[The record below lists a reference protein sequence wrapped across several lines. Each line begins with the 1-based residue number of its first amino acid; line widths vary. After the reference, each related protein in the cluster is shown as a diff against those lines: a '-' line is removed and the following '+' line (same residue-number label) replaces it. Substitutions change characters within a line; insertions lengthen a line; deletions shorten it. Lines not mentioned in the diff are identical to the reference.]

1 MRGKHPSRLVTLSR
15 GHTLACTFEAPELLK
30 SFLPPPPALQFGEVI
45 ISGEQLV
52 EGQRSKHKR

>member
-15 GHTLACTFEAPELLK
+15 GHTLACTFDAPELLK
-30 SFLPPPPALQFGEVI
+30 PFLPPPSLQFGEVI